1 MKAKQLTANFYH
13 KDGKRYIEPTT
24 IIEKD
29 GVKLGIIG
37 LTTPMSAKFEEDT
50 GHLKNMKFSSP
61 SEEAKVQIKALK
73 EKGVDAIV
81 VLAHM
86 GIENENN
93 IPDTGV
99 ADLVNNVEGID
110 VIIVGHMHK
119 NVSSE
124 TIKDTV
130 VTEPHRYGTVVSE
143 VDLTFDVGKDGKVK
157 LLSKTAKTVPVK
169 DYEADPEIV
178 EIYKPY
184 HEELRRLNNVT
195 IGQSATDM
203 VPQERKHGVSVSFLQ
218 DTGLSSL
225 ITDVERHYSNADV
238 VSFYFDTIQPGDTKY
253 RYNAERKKSKYVT
266 FDIFGGVSYN
276 IDLRKPSGEKIVD
289 LKLADGT
296 PVTDDMKIK
305 LGMNSYRFGQMTKK
319 GGIWEGQQIPTLWE
333 SKVAMG
339 QEKGTI
345 QNMMLDYI
353 TNVKKGKVEGVSH
366 NHWKIIG
373 L

>member
-1 MKAKQLTANFYH
+1 M
-13 KDGKRYIEPTT
+13 
-24 IIEKD
+24 
-29 GVKLGIIG
+29 KLGIIG

-61 SEEAKVQIKALK
+61 SEEAKAQIKALK

-110 VIIVGHMHK
+110 VIIAGHMHK

-143 VDLTFDVGKDGKVK
+143 VDLTFDVDKDGKVK

-195 IGQSATDM
+195 M
-203 VPQERKHGVSVSFLQ
+203 VKVQPIWCHK
-218 DTGLSSL
+218 
-225 ITDVERHYSNADV
+225 NA
-238 VSFYFDTIQPGDTKY
+238 
-253 RYNAERKKSKYVT
+253 
-266 FDIFGGVSYN
+266 
-276 IDLRKPSGEKIVD
+276 
-289 LKLADGT
+289 
-296 PVTDDMKIK
+296 
-305 LGMNSYRFGQMTKK
+305 
-319 GGIWEGQQIPTLWE
+319 
-333 SKVAMG
+333 
-339 QEKGTI
+339 
-345 QNMMLDYI
+345 NMAFP
-353 TNVKKGKVEGVSH
+353 
-366 NHWKIIG
+366 
-373 L
+373 